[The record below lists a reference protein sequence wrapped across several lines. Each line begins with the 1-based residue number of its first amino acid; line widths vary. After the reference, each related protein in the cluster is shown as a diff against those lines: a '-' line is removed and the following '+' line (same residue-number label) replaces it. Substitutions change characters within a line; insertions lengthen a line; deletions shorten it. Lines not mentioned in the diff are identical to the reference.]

1 MERVLQTYRSLL
13 RFKHL
18 PSFVIAFTLAVFAT
32 TIWTIT
38 RQLRSGIREQIVRRD
53 AEILHAVALMHQFD
67 DPEELGARIEEPAD
81 QFVLLVETSR
91 LKRVIAARLYSGEGD
106 FVSAFPDDVAA
117 SRLADSDLRQLRS
130 LRPLSHYEEEAYP
143 SRLFKAAPLPAGL
156 QEPSAPLLNVL
167 VPLHRHGQNQ
177 LLGIAQFI
185 LDGQDIAA
193 EFAALD
199 RHLYLYASAAFGG
212 GTLIIVAA
220 LIWAFRRLQQ
230 TNRVLQVRTAN
241 LLNANH
247 ELALAAKTSA
257 LGAVTAHLIHG
268 LRSPLSGLQTFVA
281 NRDSIQP
288 ARDDSEWQSAVE
300 TTRRMQIMISD
311 IVRVLNEHDGLSR
324 YEVTLTELMQMI
336 SARTLPAAREAR
348 VDLRVESNAEG
359 ILVSRDAN
367 LILLIL
373 ENLIH
378 NAIHASPAGGTVTI
392 RAIEDAGAVVCE
404 VRDQGPGFPEPLRSS
419 LFVPCRSSKEG
430 GSGIGLAI
438 SKQLA
443 GHLGAGLELKSSSA
457 GGCAFALSLPPELL
471 ARASANGIGRVAVE
485 TVSQAGRA

>member
-1 MERVLQTYRSLL
+1 MERVLQTCRSLL

-18 PSFVIAFTLAVFAT
+18 PSLVITFTLAVFAT

-38 RQLRSGIREQIVRRD
+38 RQLRNGIREQIVRRD

-67 DPEELGARIEEPAD
+67 DPEELGTRIEEPAD

-91 LKRVIAARLYSGEGD
+91 LKRVIAARLYSGAGN
-106 FVSAFPDDVAA
+106 FAGAFPDDVVAG
-117 SRLADSDLRQLRS
+117 RVADGDLQQLRL
-130 LRPLSHYEEEAYP
+130 LRPISHYEPNAFP
-143 SRLFKAAPLPAGL
+143 SRLFKTDPRPRDL
-156 QEPSAPLLNVL
+156 QEPTAPLLNVL
-167 VPLHRHGQNQ
+167 VPLHRQGQSQ

-193 EFAALD
+193 EFAALN
-199 RHLYLYASAAFGG
+199 RHLYLYASTAFGG

-230 TNRVLQVRTAN
+230 TNRLLQQRTAN

-268 LRSPLSGLQTFVA
+268 LRSPLSGLQSFVA
-281 NRDSIQP
+281 NRDLTEP
-288 ARDDSEWQSAVE
+288 DRDGPEWQSAVA
-300 TTRRMQIMISD
+300 TTRRMQTMISD

-324 YEVTLTELMQMI
+324 YEVTLAELLQMI
-336 SARTLPAAREAR
+336 SARTAPAAREAG
-348 VDLRVESNAEG
+348 VDLRIDSNAEG

-378 NAIHASPAGGTVTI
+378 NAIHASPAGETVAI
-392 RAIEDAGAVVCE
+392 RLIEDAGSVICE
-404 VRDQGPGFPEPLRSS
+404 VRDQGPGFPESLRPS

-443 GHLGAGLELKSSSA
+443 GHLRARLELKSSSA
-457 GGCAFALSLPPELL
+457 NGCVFALSLPRELL
-471 ARASANGIGRVAVE
+471 ARASADGIARAEIE
-485 TVSQAGRA
+485 TVSRAGRA

>member
-1 MERVLQTYRSLL
+1 MERVFQTYRSLL

-18 PSFVIAFTLAVFAT
+18 PSFVIAFTLAVFGT
-32 TIWTIT
+32 TIATIT

-53 AEILHAVALMHQFD
+53 AEILYAVALMHQFE

-91 LKRVIAARLYSGEGD
+91 LKRVIAARLYNGAGD
-106 FVSAFPDDVAA
+106 FVSAFPDDVTA
-117 SRLADSDLRQLRS
+117 SRPMDTDLQHLRS
-130 LRPLSHYEEEAYP
+130 LRPLSHYEPNAYP
-143 SRLFKAAPLPAGL
+143 SRLFKAAARPTDVR
-156 QEPSAPLLNVL
+156 EPSAPLLNVL
-167 VPLHRHGQNQ
+167 VPLHRQGQNQ

-185 LDGQDIAA
+185 LDGQDIAI

-220 LIWAFRRLQQ
+220 LLWAFRRLQQ
-230 TNRVLQVRTAN
+230 TNRLLQQRTAN

-268 LRSPLSGLQTFVA
+268 LRSPLSGLQSFVA
-281 NRDSIQP
+281 NRDPTEP
-288 ARDDSEWQSAVE
+288 ARDGPEWQSAVT
-300 TTRRMQIMISD
+300 TTRRMQTMISD

-324 YEVTLTELMQMI
+324 YEVTLAELMQMI
-336 SARTLPAAREAR
+336 SARTSPLAREAG
-348 VDLRVESNAEG
+348 VELRIESNAEG
-359 ILVSRDAN
+359 VLVSRDAN

-392 RAIEDAGAVVCE
+392 RAIEDAGAVICE
-404 VRDQGPGFPEPLRSS
+404 VRDQGPGFPESLRSS
-419 LFVPCRSSKEG
+419 LFVPCRSSKDG

-438 SKQLA
+438 SKRLA
-443 GHLGAGLELKSSSA
+443 GHLRAGLELKSSSA
-457 GGCAFALSLPPELL
+457 NGCVFALSLPPELL
-471 ARASANGIGRVAVE
+471 VRASTDGIARDEME
-485 TVSQAGRA
+485 TVSRAGRA

>member
-1 MERVLQTYRSLL
+1 MERVFQTYRSLL

-18 PSFVIAFTLAVFAT
+18 PSFIISFTLAVFAT

-53 AEILHAVALMHQFD
+53 AEILHAVALMHQFE

-91 LKRVIAARLYSGEGD
+91 LKRVIAARLYSGAGN

-117 SRLADSDLRQLRS
+117 GRVADSDLQQLRL
-130 LRPLSHYEEEAYP
+130 LRPLSHYEPDAYP
-143 SRLFKAAPLPAGL
+143 SRLFKTAPRPGGL
-156 QEPSAPLLNVL
+156 QEPTAPLLNVL
-167 VPLHRHGQNQ
+167 VPLHRHGRGQ

-199 RHLYLYASAAFGG
+199 RHLYLYASATFGG

-220 LIWAFRRLQQ
+220 LLWAFRRLQQ
-230 TNRVLQVRTAN
+230 TNRLLQQRTAN

-268 LRSPLSGLQTFVA
+268 LRSPLSGLQSFVA
-281 NRDSIQP
+281 NRDSTEP
-288 ARDDSEWQSAVE
+288 TRDDSEWQSAVA

-324 YEVTLTELMQMI
+324 YEVTLGELMQMI
-336 SARTLPAAREAR
+336 SARTSHAAREAG
-348 VDLRVESNAEG
+348 VDLRIESNAEG

-378 NAIHASPAGGTVTI
+378 NALHASPARGTVTI
-392 RAIEDAGAVVCE
+392 RAIEDAGAVICE
-404 VRDQGPGFPEPLRSS
+404 VCDQGPGFPESLRPS

-443 GHLGAGLELKSSSA
+443 GHLRARLELQSSSA
-457 GGCAFALSLPPELL
+457 NGCVFALSLPPELL
-471 ARASANGIGRVAVE
+471 ARASADGIARAETE
-485 TVSQAGRA
+485 TVWRAGRA